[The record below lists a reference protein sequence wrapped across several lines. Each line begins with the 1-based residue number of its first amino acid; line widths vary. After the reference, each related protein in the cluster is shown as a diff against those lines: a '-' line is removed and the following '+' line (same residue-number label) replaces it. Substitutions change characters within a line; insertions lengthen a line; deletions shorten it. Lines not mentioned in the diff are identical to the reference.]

1 MNLFEQVTLQI
12 FREGY
17 NNGGTVRFGRNS
29 YFINFEL
36 RVKRTKKAL

>member
-17 NNGGTVRFGRNS
+17 NNGGSGSVRFWKE
-29 YFINFEL
+29 FIFH
-36 RVKRTKKAL
+36 